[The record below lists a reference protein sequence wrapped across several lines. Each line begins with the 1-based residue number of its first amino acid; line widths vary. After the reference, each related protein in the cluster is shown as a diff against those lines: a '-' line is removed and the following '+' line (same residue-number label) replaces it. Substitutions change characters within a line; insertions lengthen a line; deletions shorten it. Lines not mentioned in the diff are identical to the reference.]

1 MPHIELLGLARRYA
15 GVEKIDC
22 AGATL
27 EQLLRDLGTRYPA
40 FSKHCLPGEFLPR
53 GLIVCVNERR
63 FTIDLTETIQPDD
76 RVLILS
82 ADVGG

>member
-1 MPHIELLGLARRYA
+1 MSQIELLGLARRYA
-15 GVEKIDC
+15 GVERIDC

-27 EQLLRDLGTRYPA
+27 EQLLRDLGAQCPGFAKRCP
-40 FSKHCLPGEFLPR
+40 PGEWLPS
-53 GLIVCVNERR
+53 GLIVCVNERQ
-63 FTIDLTETIQPDD
+63 FTSDLTQPIAPTD